1 MTAVARAL
9 ASLLAAALLLSGCG
23 NGPRVPP
30 RHAPSV
36 RADPAATAGAG
47 AALTPPNDLS
57 ARLLRR
63 GDVPAGF
70 ILRPLTGRNL
80 PSSLTGCRP
89 LEKMING
96 GVGPHKQVEFFRLP
110 VGPWIDEAVILPSRA
125 PATELA
131 ARLARAIER
140 CDSVTVTEEG
150 QRVALKLSATA
161 PPLLATALPA
171 TVRDVLHA
179 YRATGELRG
188 RRLSMQITL
197 VPAGGLL
204 LLITTTAL
212 AAASSPAL
220 TSHVVRAAVE
230 RATRP

>member
-9 ASLLAAALLLSGCG
+9 ASLLAAAVVLSGCG
-23 NGPRVPP
+23 NGGRMPP
-30 RHAPSV
+30 RPAPSV
-36 RADPAATAGAG
+36 RADPTATAGAG

-70 ILRPLTGRNL
+70 MLRPLTSRNL

-96 GVGPHKQVEFFRLP
+96 GVGRHKQVEFFRPP

-131 ARLARAIER
+131 ARLAKAIER

-150 QRVALKLSATA
+150 QRVALKLSAMA
-161 PPLLATALPA
+161 PTVLATAVPA
-171 TVRDVLHA
+171 TVRDALHV

-188 RRLSMQITL
+188 IGLSMQITL
-197 VPAGGLL
+197 LPAGALL

-212 AAASSPAL
+212 ATTSNPAL
-220 TSHVVRAAVE
+220 TNHVVRAAVE